1 LKAYAKV
8 LELKPD
14 VPNVMKGYADLLR
27 DTGKRREAL
36 EMYKRSLAMLPTNAP
51 ALFNAGVLSAK
62 FGDFDAAR
70 QYLETLKS
78 IDPQT
83 AKTLLRFLKLLQN

>member
-1 LKAYAKV
+1 MKTLN
-8 LELKPD
+8 ELKPD
-14 VPNVMKGYADLLR
+14 SPNVMKVYADMLR
-27 DTGKRREAL
+27 DSGKQCAAL

-62 FGDFDAAR
+62 LGDLNAAR

-78 IDPQT
+78 IDPQLT
-83 AKTLLRFLKLLQN
+83 KTLSRFLKLLQN